1 MRIQG
6 YWKILKNKYEFL
18 SVILI
23 LTLSFTLLSTLSI
36 INSTYRMYLF
46 TEIMDES
53 ATDCQISIKSG
64 LDPTDLFD
72 KYLQTYN
79 GFLSVE
85 KKFKS
90 HVFSVANAIASLNY
104 NSSTNSISKQWEFPN
119 SNRDIFFVGIDEST
133 FNALTEK
140 TENPITN
147 INLTYQQIQSGF
159 LSANFLSEFE
169 YLFSQLKME
178 ITTDATNILDYD
190 LPVRVDFFNDL
201 AKNSIDF
208 LSIKKT
214 IENSSLQL
222 MSSFQIYEEEF
233 FYSLIGINEWKFEAP
248 VLLCGE
254 KLMSQFLSK
263 EKDGSDHFSNE
274 ILLNIKFDRN
284 SILKSSPQK
293 MAREMQNFRMPI
305 FENGGEFNSLNIDW
319 TKWTAKLSDLLGD
332 NERFQFYS
340 ALLFIPVFILCGK
353 FVSTSFK
360 YIIEKRKY
368 EFGLYLING
377 MEYKYLK
384 RSLLLL
390 GFFLGAISGIFGA
403 ISGFFLARLVRYILF
418 QKSIAFTQ
426 FIMLQSWS
434 LIFQNGIINLII
446 GGLFSLFSMRNLIKR
461 LNTNELNDNLIKNQA
476 IVKND
481 EKRSKWKIFLFLFFL
496 ASLFFSYYYDAMFDT
511 VDFNVLADD
520 YRSIFHTF
528 RILGPS
534 MILFPFVFPLVL
546 ISLISERLEDWIL
559 SFNSK
564 RIEKKTK
571 EKLTKTKIGKINDV
585 KKDKRQVSPFKRLL
599 VWNLVQKLSKNRTH
613 LELYSLAIIFLAIS
627 INLGYSYQYSENLH
641 ASLYYANGEIMN
653 LRFFNEISIKDID
666 ELTDQIQQNAANL
679 KFDHINTICHTQE
692 NGARYS
698 TENIEWEIKLNSV
711 KVLDLGR
718 YSFSWTNYTKMN
730 QDTSMQDNW
739 MIGGTVDELMKEMEK
754 PNSILIPRYML
765 NVGIKINDTISF
777 TFKSI
782 NGTNITSEGIVKGA
796 YNKFPASYIEHN
808 KDIFMS
814 IDLIQ
819 DARIKLADVI
829 FYPISDDFTIQ
840 KSLIKRNIANSF
852 DSDYSFQFLDLHQ
865 YKDEFDAKIF
875 EILQLEGYLLLIFA
889 FAGFLIFSMNSSL
902 QIKKEIAILRTK
914 GLREEYFVKSALIE
928 SGIISLIG
936 SLFSLI
942 SFIGVKG
949 LLLYLNFRRT
959 GSGDDQFFIY
969 YQTNWLIYLL
979 CFFLGGISF
988 FSINFAYNLMQIRDT
1003 RVDHQLEDL
1012 MRASE

>member
-6 YWKILKNKYEFL
+6 YWKILKKKYEFL
-18 SVILI
+18 TVILI
-23 LTLSFTLLSTLSI
+23 LTLSFTLLSTLST
-36 INSTYRMYLF
+36 INSTYRTHLF
-46 TEIMDES
+46 TKIMDES
-53 ATDCQISIKSG
+53 ATDCQISINSG

-72 KYLQTYN
+72 KYLQTYD

-85 KKFKS
+85 KKYKS
-90 HVFSVANAIASLNY
+90 HVFSVANAIVSLNY
-104 NSSTNSISKQWEFPN
+104 YNSTNSISKQWEFPN
-119 SNRDIFFVGIDEST
+119 SYTDIFFVGIDEST

-159 LSANFLSEFE
+159 LSANFLNEFE

-178 ITTDATNILDYD
+178 ITTDATNFLDYD
-190 LPVRVDFFNDL
+190 LPVRVDFFNGL

-222 MSSFQIYEEEF
+222 MSSFQIYNEEF
-233 FYSLIGINEWKFEAP
+233 FYSLIGLNEWKLEAP
-248 VLLCGE
+248 VFLCGE
-254 KLMSQFLSK
+254 ELMSQFLSK
-263 EKDGSDHFSNE
+263 EKDATYHFSDK

-284 SILKSSPQK
+284 PILKSSPLK
-293 MAREMQNFRMPI
+293 MRREMDNFRMPI
-305 FENGGEFNSLNIDW
+305 FEKGGEFNSLNIDW
-319 TKWTAKLSDLLGD
+319 TKWSVKLSDLLGD

-340 ALLFIPVFILCGK
+340 ALLFIPIFILCGK
-353 FVSTSFK
+353 YVSSSFK

-377 MEYKYLK
+377 MEYKFLK

-390 GFFLGAISGIFGA
+390 GFFLGVISGIFGA
-403 ISGFFLARLVRYILF
+403 ISGFFLARLVGNILF

-426 FIMLQSWS
+426 FILLQSWS
-434 LIFQNGIINLII
+434 IILQNGIINLIM
-446 GGLFSLFSMRNLIKR
+446 GGLFALFSMKNLIKR
-461 LNTNELNDNLIKNQA
+461 LNTNELNENLINNQA
-476 IVKND
+476 IIKND
-481 EKRSKWKIFLFLFFL
+481 EKRSKWRIFLFLFFF
-496 ASLFFSYYYDAMFDT
+496 ASLVFSYYYDAMFDT

-520 YRSIFHTF
+520 YRPIFQTF

-534 MILFPFVFPLVL
+534 MVLFPFVFPLVI
-546 ISLISERLEDWIL
+546 ISLISERLGDWVL
-559 SFNSK
+559 SINSK

-571 EKLTKTKIGKINDV
+571 ERLTKTKIGKIDDG
-585 KKDKRQVSPFKRLL
+585 KEDKRQGSSFKRLL

-613 LELYSLAIIFLAIS
+613 LELYSLAIIFLTIS

-641 ASLYYANGEIMN
+641 ASFYYANGEIMN
-653 LRFFNEISIKDID
+653 LRFFNDISIKDID
-666 ELTDQIQQNAANL
+666 DLTDQIQQNAANS
-679 KFDHINTICHTQE
+679 KFNHINTICHTQE
-692 NGARYS
+692 NRDRYS
-698 TENIEWEIKLNSV
+698 QEDIDWETKMNSV
-711 KVLDLGR
+711 KVSDML
-718 YSFSWTNYTKMN
+718 YYCFSWTNYTKMN
-730 QDTSMQDNW
+730 QDTSMQENW
-739 MIGGTVDELMKEMEK
+739 MIGGSIDELMTEMEK
-754 PNSILIPRYML
+754 PNSILIPRYLMD
-765 NVGIKINDTISF
+765 VGVKINDTLNF

-796 YNKFPASYIEHN
+796 YNKFPASYIGRN

-819 DARIKLADVI
+819 DARIQRADVI
-829 FYPISDDFTIQ
+829 FYPISDDIPIQ
-840 KSLIKRNIANSF
+840 KSLIKRDIANNF
-852 DSDYSFQFLDLHQ
+852 DSDFSFQFLDLSQ
-865 YKDEFDAKIF
+865 YKDEFDAKFF
-875 EILQLEGYLLLIFA
+875 EIIQFEGFLLMIFA

-914 GLREEYFVKSALIE
+914 GLREEDFLKSALIE
-928 SGIISLIG
+928 SGIIALMG

-942 SFIGVKG
+942 SIIGVKG
-949 LLLYLNFRRT
+949 LLLYLNLRRT

-979 CFFLGGISF
+979 CFFLGGILF

-1003 RVDHQLEDL
+1003 RVDHKLEDL
-1012 MRASE
+1012 MRAPD